1 MGKRDKL
8 SVEVKSAF
16 CVPHS
21 EKEDEVAVNTE
32 FAKEMMELHQKVA
45 KESIVGWFATGGE
58 ITGHSVLIHDFYSR
72 LDKHVV
78 HVTIDTTLRIGKM
91 EIKAYIKS
99 CIGVPGKT
107 DGTMFTPVPCEVT
120 YYRPERVAVQQ
131 MQETKLNE
139 GRQTQVFSELTHL
152 QLATT
157 KVHHITNKLI
167 CYIEDVLSGKC
178 RGDPQVGR
186 LLTDMISKVPDIPPS
201 QFEHLL
207 NNSMQDLLMVLYLSN
222 LTRIQLSMGEK
233 LSLLMS

>member
-1 MGKRDKL
+1 MEGPTVLIHPVALFAVIDSYERRPENSRRVIGTLMGKRDKL

-120 YYRPERVAVQQ
+120 YYRPERVAG
-131 MQETKLNE
+131 ET
-139 GRQTQVFSELTHL
+139 FH
-152 QLATT
+152 
-157 KVHHITNKLI
+157 
-167 CYIEDVLSGKC
+167 
-178 RGDPQVGR
+178 
-186 LLTDMISKVPDIPPS
+186 
-201 QFEHLL
+201 
-207 NNSMQDLLMVLYLSN
+207 
-222 LTRIQLSMGEK
+222 
-233 LSLLMS
+233 

>member
-1 MGKRDKL
+1 
-8 SVEVKSAF
+8 
-16 CVPHS
+16 
-21 EKEDEVAVNTE
+21 
-32 FAKEMMELHQKVA
+32 
-45 KESIVGWFATGGE
+45 
-58 ITGHSVLIHDFYSR
+58 
-72 LDKHVV
+72 
-78 HVTIDTTLRIGKM
+78 
-91 EIKAYIKS
+91 
-99 CIGVPGKT
+99 
-107 DGTMFTPVPCEVT
+107 
-120 YYRPERVAVQQ
+120 

-207 NNSMQDLLMVLYLSN
+207 NNSMQVCVCVRMHLPVLAFKVFLFGAQDLLMVLYLSN

>member
-1 MGKRDKL
+1 
-8 SVEVKSAF
+8 
-16 CVPHS
+16 
-21 EKEDEVAVNTE
+21 
-32 FAKEMMELHQKVA
+32 
-45 KESIVGWFATGGE
+45 
-58 ITGHSVLIHDFYSR
+58 
-72 LDKHVV
+72 
-78 HVTIDTTLRIGKM
+78 
-91 EIKAYIKS
+91 
-99 CIGVPGKT
+99 
-107 DGTMFTPVPCEVT
+107 
-120 YYRPERVAVQQ
+120 

-207 NNSMQDLLMVLYLSN
+207 NNSMQVCVCVRMHLPVLAFKVFLFGVSGSFDGAVPVQFDKDTTFDGRETVFIN
-222 LTRIQLSMGEK
+222 VLIIIVLFIM
-233 LSLLMS
+233 LVI